1 MRNNPEIDL
10 LARLGWRWIVEKMR
24 MLEEK
29 RRKKKK
35 KRPWWDEEYGI
46 NENVPKR
53 VSFLAVEQG
62 DHSTPY

>member
-1 MRNNPEIDL
+1 
-10 LARLGWRWIVEKMR
+10 

-62 DHSTPY
+62 DHSTPC